1 MAIPSDVHV
10 DGDETLQARWMTRDE
25 YMNELV
31 AGRMESPGKAT
42 IARYMIEEWLGHDL
56 P

>member
-1 MAIPSDVHV
+1 MANTTDVRV
-10 DGDETLQARWMTRDE
+10 DGDETLQARWVTRDE

-31 AGRMESPGKAT
+31 AGRMEAPGKAT